1 MIILLISEDRHSE
14 YLREILEKCP
24 SYEIYGCPESDTLKG
39 SALKQVAKCSKEK
52 AKRLFGFIKGFIK
65 TDRKFYNKSFIG
77 FVFHIDAKEEESQI
91 FEKNIITK
99 FKKYLNLKEKEFQV
113 FPCIA
118 VQEIEAWLMA
128 GLPEYHVS
136 GITDKINNPK
146 EELAKFWNMTI
157 NSKAFNQ
164 KRLEAS
170 QKFDINKAKQH
181 SNSFAKFWAN
191 FCKN

>member
-24 SYEIYGCPESDTLKG
+24 NYEIYSCPESDTLKG
-39 SALKQVAKCSKEK
+39 SELKQVAKCSREK
-52 AKRLFGFIKGFIK
+52 AKRLFGILRRLVKI
-65 TDRKFYNKSFIG
+65 YNIIG
-77 FVFHIDAKEEESQI
+77 FVFHVDAKEEESQI
-91 FEKNIITK
+91 LEKNIITK

-157 NSKAFNQ
+157 NSKAFSQ

-181 SNSFAKFWAN
+181 SNSFAKFWTN

>member
-99 FKKYLNLKEKEFQV
+99 FKKYLKFSEVFTLFLTLPLHPQQRIQV
-113 FPCIA
+113 LI
-118 VQEIEAWLMA
+118 L
-128 GLPEYHVS
+128 
-136 GITDKINNPK
+136 
-146 EELAKFWNMTI
+146 
-157 NSKAFNQ
+157 
-164 KRLEAS
+164 
-170 QKFDINKAKQH
+170 
-181 SNSFAKFWAN
+181 
-191 FCKN
+191 